1 MLDQDRKDQLNKLL
15 DYRDVVSDAMFH
27 IETILQTHF
36 PEEFDTAYQ
45 HWIPQISTALANSD
59 RWLNRGE
66 INMQYTI
73 SRILDKI
80 SEDSGQG
87 VSKFIK

>member
-36 PEEFDTAYQ
+36 PEEFDIAYQ

-73 SRILDKI
+73 SRIVDKM
-80 SEDSGQG
+80 SEDCGQG
-87 VSKFIK
+87 VSKFIR